1 MTIGKNGLDLI
12 KSFEGFSSVPY
23 RCLAGVPTIGYGTTY
38 YEGGRHV
45 TMNDKPISKERATEI
60 LKHQIDDVYGSS
72 VNRYVTRYMT
82 QNQFDAMASFAY
94 NLGSGALKSST
105 LLRKVNKL
113 KDEEAALQFLRWD
126 KAGGK
131 KLAGLTRRRKAESKL
146 YLA

>member
-23 RCLAGVPTIGYGTTY
+23 RCPAGVPTIGYGTTY